1 MITEHWIKIWW
12 NALEVLH
19 KEKCICWRAWDVIES
34 AGKSQEVDFPAKI
47 ISAMLNVP
55 QVKIEPT
62 CNEEYCLGPLIW
74 GLEVIN
80 HTVSWGKPMMCV
92 LSH

>member
-47 ISAMLNVP
+47 ISAML
-55 QVKIEPT
+55 
-62 CNEEYCLGPLIW
+62 
-74 GLEVIN
+74 
-80 HTVSWGKPMMCV
+80 
-92 LSH
+92 